1 MDKIYIFD
9 IIDIIFSGGRS
20 GGTYSIPRPAR
31 LNRYNNRK
39 RDKRAEQRYTHSLL
53 SLYISHHYV
62 NMYANIC
69 VQNLLFDTLHLSL
82 ATAVL
87 LIYFLSVG

>member
-20 GGTYSIPRPAR
+20 GGTYSIPHPAR

-39 RDKRAEQRYTHSLL
+39 RDKRAEQRYVHSTASYL
-53 SLYISHHYV
+53 SISHHYV
-62 NMYANIC
+62 NMYANIYLC
-69 VQNLLFDTLHLSL
+69 KIRSLIRFIFLWLLMLCC
-82 ATAVL
+82 
-87 LIYFLSVG
+87 